1 MKVIVHYSQL
11 ITSLSCD
18 KISNYRRTVLPFY
31 WLHFFLYAHLKC
43 NKKSSVNFDIL
54 GVGDLEFEGVVGG
67 SGDQEQPDSELIAG
81 IVFTMRLLITPT
93 LVAPWNCKS

>member
-1 MKVIVHYSQL
+1 MKIIVHYSQL

-67 SGDQEQPDSELIAG
+67 SGDQEQPDSEVDCWDRVYNEALKHTNAG
-81 IVFTMRLLITPT
+81 GTMEL
-93 LVAPWNCKS
+93 